1 MPEGP
6 SADQSTEKQPIVIK
20 QGGNGLGLVV
30 AAVILAGAA
39 IYAINVW
46 STTKKETTP
55 GRNLEKGIERIKE
68 AAGKAIEQKQ

>member
-6 SADQSTEKQPIVIK
+6 SADQSNEKQPIVIK
-20 QGGNGLGLVV
+20 QGGNGLGLVL

>member
-1 MPEGP
+1 MTEGP

-68 AAGKAIEQKQ
+68 AAGKAIEQRQ